1 VRQWMAARPDRT
13 VLLTTHYMA
22 EADDLCERVAIIN
35 AGKVLACDAP
45 STLKKRLQRDVL
57 FHLDVS
63 PLKNGASGA
72 IESLA
77 GVRKAIHVPKDGK
90 SELDLILEDDHII
103 GGVISTLSAH
113 GASVLNLQKREPT
126 LEDVFVDLVGLSMA
140 EAEKT
145 EG

>member
-1 VRQWMAARPDRT
+1 
-13 VLLTTHYMA
+13 MA
-22 EADDLCERVAIIN
+22 EADELCDRVAIIN

-45 STLKKRLQRDVL
+45 ATLKKTLQRDVI

-77 GVRKAIHVPKDGK
+77 GVRKAIHVPKDGS

-103 GGVISTLSAH
+103 SGVINTLSTH

-140 EAEKT
+140 EAEKA